1 MTQSTQNAH
10 QAPPPRALEAR
21 RPGVRG
27 RLLLASPAP
36 MTRRSRQAGRALVL
50 GAVFGVA
57 VVASLIVTY
66 VLITMFSHKQDARQP
81 FVRVVEV
88 DEITTDPEPWGQNWP
103 HQFAGWKSTSGDAFY
118 GGSSAMPQ
126 SKLETQPW
134 LKRLYAGYA
143 FSIDYREARGHAYM
157 LYDQGVTERVTQKPQ
172 AGACLHCHGSM
183 NVLYRRVGLE
193 AMGEEVTDDKLAA
206 EFNQPAVIRGFQEL
220 SQRPYQEVLAM
231 LYATPDGTP
240 GENEPVFPLAPPG
253 GFSGEYA
260 GEAVSEEHAQML
272 GEAHP
277 VSCVDCHDPKTMQ
290 IRVTR
295 PGFLLGIAELAD
307 GEGAVPHLPSI
318 EQWRRGSRSEPYDPN
333 ELATPQEMRS
343 FVCGQCHV
351 EYYCGNQDT
360 LTFPWGKGLSAD
372 DAEAYWEEATFP
384 DGTGFYDYEH
394 GETGAEVF
402 KVQHPEF
409 ELWSQGIHARSGVA
423 CADCH
428 MPYERK
434 GAMKV
439 SNHNVRSPMENI
451 NSACQTCHNVPE
463 QELKARVGAIQSRTV
478 ALTER
483 AGAAMTA
490 MLDAI
495 LEAKAGGAS
504 ADQLQEAL
512 DLQRKAMW
520 RLDYIS
526 SENSKGFHADQESA
540 RILAESIDYSRQA
553 QAAALR
559 LRAPEA
565 PSTEDLPT
573 EPVQGVTETQ

>member
-1 MTQSTQNAH
+1 MPQTHHFIRPQT
-10 QAPPPRALEAR
+10 PAR
-21 RPGVRG
+21 RDHQRG
-27 RLLLASPAP
+27 RVLLLGSVF
-36 MTRRSRQAGRALVL
+36 AL
-50 GAVFGVA
+50 AVIA
-57 VVASLIVTY
+57 TLVVTW
-66 VLITMFSHKQDARQP
+66 VLITMFTHKQDARQP

-88 DEITTDPEPWGQNWP
+88 DESTTDPEPWGQNWP
-103 HQFAGWKSTSGDAFY
+103 HQFDGWKSTSGGEFY

-126 SKLETQPW
+126 SKLEAQPW

-157 LYDQGVTERVTQKPQ
+157 LYDQGVTERVTKKPQ
-172 AGACLHCHGSM
+172 AGACLHCHGSV

-193 AMGEEVTDDKLAA
+193 AMGEAVTNAA
-206 EFNQPAVIRGFQEL
+206 LGAELNMPAMIRGFEEL
-220 SQRPYQEVLAM
+220 SQQPYQEVLAM

-240 GENEPVFPLAPPG
+240 DAHEPFFPTPPPG
-253 GFSGEYA
+253 GFTGEYA
-260 GEAVSEEHAQML
+260 GEAIAEDHAPLM
-272 GEAHP
+272 GAAHP
-277 VSCVDCHDPKTMQ
+277 VSCIDCHDPKSMA

-295 PGFLLGIAELAD
+295 PGFMLGIAALAEGD
-307 GEGAVPHLPSI
+307 GAVPHLPSI
-318 EQWRRGSRSEPYDPN
+318 EQWRRGNRSASYDPN
-333 ELATPQEMRS
+333 ALASRQEMRS

-351 EYYCGNQDT
+351 EYYCATKDT
-360 LTFPWGKGLSAD
+360 LTFPWGHGLRAE
-372 DAEAYWEEATFP
+372 DAERVWEEKQFP
-384 DGTGFYDYEH
+384 DGSAFYDYQH

-463 QELKARVGAIQSRTV
+463 GELRARVGAIQNRTV

-483 AGAAMTA
+483 AGAAMTE

-495 LEAKAGGAS
+495 MEAKAAGAS
-504 ADQLQEAL
+504 DAELEDSFA
-512 DLQRKAMW
+512 LQRKAMW

-553 QAAALR
+553 QSAALR

-565 PSTEDLPT
+565 PSTEALPM
-573 EPVQGVTETQ
+573 EPVKGVTPTGESPAAE